1 MQNYIFRFRM
11 KGFNTQKCNYEISFL
26 QYTLLCQK
34 DHLFD
39 YTFVTEKQKNMK
51 KLVYSNETYQI

>member
-1 MQNYIFRFRM
+1 M
-11 KGFNTQKCNYEISFL
+11 KN
-26 QYTLLCQK
+26 TLLCQK
-34 DHLFD
+34 YHLFD